1 MWNYIKYLLRLY
13 IGAMI
18 IVALNTILKK
28 ADPFVGDVWFF
39 ITLILYVGY
48 CFIDYYLLKE
58 KED

>member
-28 ADPFVGDVWFF
+28 ADPFIGDLWFF
-39 ITLILYVGY
+39 ITIILYVGY

-58 KED
+58 KEE

>member
-1 MWNYIKYLLRLY
+1 MRNYIKYLLRLF

-28 ADPFVGDVWFF
+28 ADPFIGDLWFY

-48 CFIDYYLLKE
+48 CLIDYYTLID

>member
-1 MWNYIKYLLRLY
+1 MWNYIKYLLKLY
-13 IGAMI
+13 FGAMI

-39 ITLILYVGY
+39 ITLILYCGY
-48 CFIDYYLLKE
+48 CLIDYYTLID

>member
-1 MWNYIKYLLRLY
+1 MY

-28 ADPFVGDVWFF
+28 ADPFIGDLWWY
-39 ITLILYVGY
+39 ITVILYVGY
-48 CFIDYYLLKE
+48 CLIDYYTLID

>member
-18 IVALNTILKK
+18 IVALNTILKN
-28 ADPFVGDVWFF
+28 ADPFIGDLWFF
-39 ITLILYVGY
+39 ITIILYVGY
-48 CFIDYYLLKE
+48 CFIDYYTLID

>member
-1 MWNYIKYLLRLY
+1 MWDYIKYLLRLY

-28 ADPFVGDVWFF
+28 ADPFVGDLWFF
-39 ITLILYVGY
+39 ITLILYCGY
-48 CFIDYYLLKE
+48 SCIDYYTAID

>member
-1 MWNYIKYLLRLY
+1 MRNYIKYLLRLY

-28 ADPFVGDVWFF
+28 ADPFIGDLWFF
-39 ITLILYVGY
+39 ITIILYVGY
-48 CFIDYYLLKE
+48 CFIDYYALKE

>member
-28 ADPFVGDVWFF
+28 ADPFIGDFWFF
-39 ITLILYVGY
+39 TTLILYCGY
-48 CFIDYYLLKE
+48 CIIDYYTLID

>member
-1 MWNYIKYLLRLY
+1 MRNYIKYLLRLY

-28 ADPFVGDVWFF
+28 ADPFIGDLWFF
-39 ITLILYVGY
+39 ITIILYVGY
-48 CFIDYYLLKE
+48 CIIDYYTLID

>member
-1 MWNYIKYLLRLY
+1 MRNYIKYLLRLY

-28 ADPFVGDVWFF
+28 ADPFIGDLWFF

-48 CFIDYYLLKE
+48 CLIDYYTLID